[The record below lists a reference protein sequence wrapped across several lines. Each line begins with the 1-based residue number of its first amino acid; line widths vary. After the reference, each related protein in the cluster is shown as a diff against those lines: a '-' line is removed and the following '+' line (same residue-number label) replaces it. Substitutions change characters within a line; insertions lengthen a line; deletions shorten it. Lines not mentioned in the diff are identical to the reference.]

1 MTAATF
7 APLSP
12 NANADLSRIP
22 ILFNIHVEPDLRI
35 IDYEKRRW
43 LGYEDLHAFLFNIRP
58 ALEKATGRPVYFNWF
73 FRLDWQIEKVYGDAA
88 WALKQYGSLIKEA
101 KEYGDSLGLHIHA
114 WRPKR
119 IGLQRT
125 WLADFSDQKWIS
137 SCISLAHHT
146 FFESLQEQPHLFSFG
161 GHYLSLEV
169 LAQLESLG
177 FRCDLTMY
185 PGRPLS
191 QHFVPG
197 EETCG
202 WLPSFLNTPRHAFKP
217 SRQEFSKPGSDSMNL
232 WEIPVSVGFLKSAH
246 NPQISEVHKFLLGMP
261 LHQAREIIEQNLAL
275 PNPYLLAEIRSDVR
289 LDTYNQIQFDKTLEH
304 MMHHPLAKTME
315 FNTVSAYLDQLEL
328 ATQ

>member
-1 MTAATF
+1 M
-7 APLSP
+7 
-12 NANADLSRIP
+12 
-22 ILFNIHVEPDLRI
+22 

-43 LGYEDLHAFLFNIRP
+43 LGYEDLHAFLFKIRP
-58 ALEKATGRPVYFNWF
+58 VLERATGRPVYFNWF

-88 WALKQYGSLIKEA
+88 WAFNQYGSLIKEA
-101 KEYGDSLGLHIHA
+101 REYGDSLGLHIHA

-119 IGLQRT
+119 IGLQKT

-137 SCISLAHHT
+137 SCLTLAHRT
-146 FFESLQEQPHLFSFG
+146 FIEATQEQPQLFSFG
-161 GHYLSLEV
+161 GHYLSPEV

-177 FRCDLTMY
+177 FRCDLSMY

-232 WEIPVSVGFLKSAH
+232 WEIPVSVGFLKSIH
-246 NPQISEVHKFLLGMP
+246 NPQIKEVHKFLLGMP
-261 LHQAREIIEQNLAL
+261 LNQAQEIIEQNLVL

-289 LDTYNQIQFDKTLEH
+289 LDTYNQIQFDKTLEYL
-304 MMHHPLAKTME
+304 MHHPLAQTME
-315 FNTVSAYLDQLEL
+315 FKTVGSYLDQLEL